1 MADNRVR
8 VTASGTAQ
16 NTGTD
21 WLQLRGERNFFDIST
36 SGSFTAT
43 ATLQRKRPG
52 EAASA
57 ARDVETYTAGAE
69 KIGEMQGHWDV
80 RLHVKTS
87 EFTSGTVVLELGT

>member
-1 MADNRVR
+1 MRRSSQPFVSVAVR
-8 VTASGTAQ
+8 FAAWIRASRRMFAWTSAG
-16 NTGTD
+16 
-21 WLQLRGERNFFDIST
+21 IST